1 MVTKSTHHAPLAL
14 LMFSSIH
21 LLLEG
26 EVDHQAPRHLA
37 EWEIGISILSDLM
50 EEALPE
56 IDGEIT
62 ASRLFSIQSCERK

>member
-1 MVTKSTHHAPLAL
+1 M
-14 LMFSSIH
+14 
-21 LLLEG
+21 
-26 EVDHQAPRHLA
+26 A

-62 ASRLFSIQSCERK
+62 ASRLFSIQSEVARGSERVDG